1 MYLGVHCSIAGGYQ
15 RACKEAKELGCNTLQ
30 MFVKNQM
37 MWRAKSITCEE
48 AATFRRER
56 EGIRFAF
63 GHDSYLI
70 NLATTDKALWQR
82 SLDGFIHELERCD
95 TLGLD
100 FLVMHPGSPGA
111 AGADVGIAQMIQ
123 AFNAVKGVRTKIA
136 IETMAGQ
143 GNVIGWRFE
152 HLRAILEG
160 VKYDMGV
167 CFDTCHVFAAGY
179 DLREKYDEVMDEF
192 DRVVGLKRICAFH
205 LNDSVKG
212 LGSRVD
218 RHWHIGKGKLGKKP
232 FQRLMTDERFA
243 GVPKVLETPKEGN
256 ADRKNLKV
264 LRELAG
270 ETACLK
276 R

>member
-1 MYLGVHCSIAGGYQ
+1 MYLGAHFSIAGGYE
-15 RACKEAKELGCNTLQ
+15 RACKEARELGCNTLQ

-37 MWRAKSITCEE
+37 TWRAKPITREE
-48 AATFRRER
+48 AALFRKER

-63 GHDSYLI
+63 AHDSYLI
-70 NLATTDKALWQR
+70 NLATRDAALWR
-82 SLDGFIHELERCD
+82 KSLDAFIDELERCD
-95 TLGLD
+95 ALGLD
-100 FLVMHPGSPGA
+100 FLVTHPGSPGD
-111 AGADVGIAQMIQ
+111 AGAEVGIAQMIK
-123 AFNAVKGVRTKIA
+123 AFNAVKGLKTKIA

-143 GNVIGWRFE
+143 GNVIGRRFE
-152 HLRAILEG
+152 QLRAILDG
-160 VKYDMGV
+160 VKYEMGV

-179 DLREKYDEVMDEF
+179 DLREKYDEVMEEF
-192 DRVVGLKRICAFH
+192 DRVVGLKRIYAFH

-243 GVPKVLETPKEGN
+243 EVPKVLETPKEGN
-256 ADRKNLKV
+256 ADRKNLKM

-270 ETACLK
+270 EAACLK